1 VLFLQQGQL
10 KESGDVSTV
19 CERIQ
24 GKVFEVQA
32 DIGQWKELVS
42 RYLVSN
48 IRREGDRIVMRVV
61 SDTPPDMEGTAV
73 FPTLEDVYLYLYGNK
88 S

>member
-1 VLFLQQGQL
+1 
-10 KESGDVSTV
+10 
-19 CERIQ
+19 
-24 GKVFEVQA
+24 
-32 DIGQWKELVS
+32 
-42 RYLVSN
+42 VSN